1 MIHNIG
7 KRIARSVALCIVS
20 LLAAVQTA
28 TAGTVGQSVAGFPTA
43 DGVDFKWTTAT
54 ALTLTVPDGKTYD
67 LQPATI
73 TADELAAETFIK
85 AGDGEL
91 ISTNK
96 ALWEYSGQVVVSNG
110 TMRIQYGF
118 MNEDWHSDVGNGF
131 KDSSKPLTVASGA
144 TLYVY
149 SRNGGADH
157 IGQHFFH
164 NGYLALGGSGQGGM
178 GALRIDVRK
187 SNGSSQTLTSLFN
200 HMSLTDDATLRLE
213 TSIICDSTVDVV
225 EMNNHTLTVKMPNTS
240 TSYQAVFM
248 NFRSGGILLDC
259 EKGCSFTLATNMNKP
274 SNDAYIQKGIGDDA
288 LAWVSYSG
296 VTNLF
301 VIQNAYTDG
310 KFNVRLEVPADGL
323 EIRPVSDYTNV
334 NNQAWWDPWA
344 DQSRNTLDGELRVS
358 GPLLIRNTTAKAE
371 SRIFTARGK
380 VSGTGDIT
388 VGDESKSNYGG
399 WLQLLNA
406 TNDFSGKIK
415 VAAAEYVTH
424 PIDAS
429 RSLTG
434 LALREGALPAT
445 NSVSVRNA
453 QVWAVPAVPDGTV
466 EIGRID
472 FSGDAN
478 VTGRVLHATSLKLNE
493 DAGTVSVAGFL
504 LADAVTLAGGTFKPR
519 GAKDVE
525 FSLRPG
531 LYEAFYNAAEA
542 EGKDGKKPSYA
553 AMTVDDLFDRGEVKH
568 GLSDVVVRKEGAVAC
583 FWRGDTSSGVN
594 YHNGRN
600 TTFNDGVTVN
610 SRTRIDAV
618 SNPREK
624 WLMLGGNKTSH
635 GDYQAYAYEGYMWN
649 RSATNEVWN
658 FVGTWNNDAYF
669 WFDEMDHD
677 KPLFKFPGY
686 TSWSNFCTVSETA
699 TVTATPGPHK
709 IRIALYVAG
718 QGLSW
723 GSRGGSDDTTRPWY
737 DNIGFSV
744 DLLGRNPVKN
754 LADPTRGYGVYADYE
769 MYYTPMLEF
778 ANGKM
783 LTLTA
788 ETPEDFTLRIGRL
801 AMSDGAEID
810 TSDIAWLGVDEF
822 TGCGRFVGGGDIR
835 GLKRLTVMGA
845 TLPGKSSFGLFAD
858 GKVVFDED
866 ASFEILNIESAPRIT
881 RDGSVVLRAEGG
893 IENLPS
899 LSLDSGLSGQG
910 YRLVQSAD
918 GKEVRLC
925 NLRGMMLIFR

>member
-1 MIHNIG
+1 MMTFRE
-7 KRIARSVALCIVS
+7 KCAALCSVS
-20 LLAAVQTA
+20 FLAAVQTA
-28 TAGTVGQSVAGFPTA
+28 MAGTAGQSVTGFPTE

-73 TADELAAETFIK
+73 TSDELAAATFIK

-96 ALWEYSGQVVVSNG
+96 ALWNYAGQVVVSSG

-118 MNEDWHSDVGNGF
+118 KNNDWHSDVGYGF
-131 KDSSKPLTVASGA
+131 YNNSSKPLTVASGA
-144 TLYVY
+144 TLHVF
-149 SRNGGADH
+149 SANGGTDH

-164 NGYLALGGSGQGGM
+164 NGYIVLGGSGQGGL
-178 GALRIDVRK
+178 GALRVDVRK
-187 SNGSSQTLTSLFN
+187 NGANFTLSSFFN
-200 HMSLTDDATLRLE
+200 HLSLSDDTTLRLE
-213 TSIICDSTVDVV
+213 TSITSDSTLSAVAL
-225 EMNNHTLTVKMPNTS
+225 NNHTLTVKMPNAN
-240 TSYQAVFM
+240 TSYVAAFQ
-248 NFRSGGILLDC
+248 NFQSGGILCDC
-259 EKGCSFTLATNMNKP
+259 EPGCSFTLATNLNNP
-274 SNDAYIQKGIGDDA
+274 SNDAYIQKGTGDDA
-288 LAWVSYSG
+288 LAWVSHPG

-301 VIQNAYTDG
+301 GIQNAYTSG
-310 KFNVRLEVPADGL
+310 KFDVRLEVPASGL
-323 EIRPVSDYTNV
+323 EIRPVSNYTNI
-334 NNQAWWDPWA
+334 NNQAWWDIWA
-344 DQSRNTLDGELRVS
+344 DQNRNTLDGELRVS
-358 GPLLIRNTTAKAE
+358 GPLLVKNTAKNTACGV
-371 SRIFTARGK
+371 FTARGK

-388 VGDESKSNYGG
+388 VGDESQSGYVG

-415 VAAAEYVTH
+415 VAASAYVSH
-424 PIDAS
+424 PVDGS

-434 LALREGALPAT
+434 LTLREGALPAT

-453 QVWAVPAVPDGTV
+453 QVWAVPAAPDGTV
-466 EIGRID
+466 EIGQID

-478 VTGRVLHATSLKLNE
+478 VTGRVLHATSLRLNE
-493 DAGTVSVAGFL
+493 DAGTVSVDGFL
-504 LADAVTLAGGTFKPR
+504 LADTVTLAGGTFRPR

-531 LYEAFYNAAEA
+531 LHEAFYNAAEA
-542 EGKDGKKPSYA
+542 EDKDSKKPTYSK
-553 AMTVDDLFDRGEVKH
+553 MTVDDLFDRGEVKH
-568 GLSDVVVRKEGAVAC
+568 GLSDVIVRKEGAVAC
-583 FWRGDTSSGVN
+583 FWRGDVNTGVN
-594 YHNGRN
+594 YHSGRN
-600 TTFNDGVTVN
+600 TTYNDGTTAN
-610 SRTRIDAV
+610 SRTRLNAV

-624 WLMLGGNKTSH
+624 WLMLGGNRDSH
-635 GDYQAYAYEGYMWN
+635 GVYQAYAYEGYMWN

-658 FVGTWNNDAYF
+658 FIGTWNNDAYF

-686 TSWSNFCTVSETA
+686 TSWNNFRTVSETA

-723 GSRGGSDDTTRPWY
+723 GAKGGDTDATRPWY

-744 DLLGRNPVKN
+744 DLLGRNPIKN
-754 LADPTRGYGVYADYE
+754 LANLTDRAYGVYTDYE

-822 TGCGRFVGGGDIR
+822 SGCGRFVGGGDIR
-835 GLKRLTVMGA
+835 GLKRLTVVGA

-858 GKVVFDED
+858 GKVVFDEN
-866 ASFEILNIESAPRIT
+866 ASFEILNIESAPRIP
-881 RDGSVVLRAEGG
+881 REGSVVLRAEGG

-899 LSLDSGLSGQG
+899 LLLDNALSGQG

-918 GKEVRLC
+918 GKEIRLC
-925 NLRGMMLIFR
+925 NLKGMMLIFR